1 VVLFLDGSD
10 EYVGHDPLIATNA
23 SQDTQRFS
31 MTETTGLGR
40 ALLRSKPAQ
49 LGEIVVLFGV
59 ALAVIAFVGP
69 LAGDN
74 PIAGQG
80 VVWVANVLML
90 ATVWLGLRLRGQGWD
105 HFGLRFRGASRRIAG
120 RAVLISLVV
129 FVAAIAAF
137 LVGTIVMANIVG
149 IPEGADMS
157 GYNYLSGNLPMLILA
172 LVGVYIVSS
181 FGEEVVYRAFL
192 INRIAELGGGGKAA
206 WRVAVLISSVVFG
219 LAHYAWGVTG
229 IVQTAFMGLALGVA
243 YLVVGRNL
251 WVMILAHAYMD
262 TILMVQMYFAGG

>member
-1 VVLFLDGSD
+1 MA
-10 EYVGHDPLIATNA
+10 E
-23 SQDTQRFS
+23 
-31 MTETTGLGR
+31 MTGFGR

-49 LGEIVVLFGV
+49 VAEIVALPLV
-59 ALAVIAFVGP
+59 ALAVILFAMP
-69 LAGDN
+69 LAGEN
-74 PIAGQG
+74 PVAGQG

-90 ATVWLGLRLRGQGWD
+90 VMVWLGLRLRGQGWA
-105 HFGLRFRGASRRIAG
+105 HFGLSFRGASRRIVG
-120 RAVLISLVV
+120 RAVVRSVVV
-129 FVAAIAAF
+129 FIAAVAAF
-137 LVGTIVMANIVG
+137 LVGAIVMANIVG

-192 INRIAELGGGGKAA
+192 INRIAELGGGGKTA

-219 LAHYAWGVTG
+219 FAHYGWGASG
-229 IVQTAFMGLALGVA
+229 IVQTGFMGLAFGVS

>member
-1 VVLFLDGSD
+1 
-10 EYVGHDPLIATNA
+10 
-23 SQDTQRFS
+23 
-31 MTETTGLGR
+31 MTGFGG

-49 LGEIVVLFGV
+49 VGEIVALFVV
-59 ALAVIAFVGP
+59 ALAVIVLAAP

-74 PIAGQG
+74 PVAGQS
-80 VVWVANVLML
+80 VVWVANILML
-90 ATVWLGLRLRGQGWD
+90 VMVWLGLRLRGQGWA
-105 HFGLRFRGASRRIAG
+105 HLGLSFRGASRRIVV
-120 RAVLISLVV
+120 RAVLLSLVV
-129 FVAAIAAF
+129 FVAAVAAF
-137 LVGTIVMANIVG
+137 LVGAIVMANIVG

-172 LVGVYIVSS
+172 LVAVYIVSS

-192 INRIAELGGGGKAA
+192 INRIAELGGGGKTA
-206 WRVAVLISSVVFG
+206 WRVAVVISSVVFG
-219 LAHYAWGVTG
+219 FAHYGWGATG
-229 IVQTAFMGLALGVA
+229 IVQTGFMGLALGVS